1 MHPFQVTMIVSATVL
16 VLLTALFLIIR
27 TMPSRPGIEW
37 WTASSAFQC
46 VAYLLALIFYGSE
59 KTIEADMAFFSLQ
72 TIVDQAIVI
81 GTLLFVGVPIKLK
94 RWILAP
100 VVIITVLCTL
110 LLAGME
116 SLAVFL
122 FAATASAVFI
132 YPAILIFRA
141 KFNKKSITTAAVL
154 FFAVGIHWLN
164 YPFLGRNPDYAHI
177 GFMIGMALAVSIV
190 LTLALLALLQFR
202 DHTKAS
208 ELQAIYAAT
217 HDPLTGLYNR
227 SYLDTLF
234 AQYVDDADQK
244 QQRFM
249 LLYLD
254 LDGFKAVNDRY
265 GHKSGDLV
273 LATIA
278 QRMERSLADDGD
290 AIRIGGDEIVVL
302 LRLSGELCLEKTYQS
317 ARGLLNLIEQP
328 ITDGQQKHQI
338 SASIGACCYQPKQAN
353 KNLDDLIS
361 CADKLMYKAKQS
373 GGKCVFFDEYQSEAS
388 STKRIVPLKRRIEA
402 PSELA

>member
-1 MHPFQVTMIVSATVL
+1 
-16 VLLTALFLIIR
+16 
-27 TMPSRPGIEW
+27 
-37 WTASSAFQC
+37 
-46 VAYLLALIFYGSE
+46 
-59 KTIEADMAFFSLQ
+59 MAFFSLQ
-72 TIVDQAIVI
+72 TIVDQAIAI

-177 GFMIGMALAVSIV
+177 GFMIGMVLAVSIV

-234 AQYVDDADQK
+234 TQYVDDADLK
-244 QQRFM
+244 QQRFI

-254 LDGFKAVNDRY
+254 LDGFKAVNDSY

-278 QRMERSLADDGD
+278 QRMEKHLVDDGD
-290 AIRIGGDEIVVL
+290 AVRIGGDEIVVL
-302 LRLSGELCLEKTYQS
+302 MRLSGEHRLDKAYQS
-317 ARGLLNLIEQP
+317 TRSLLDLIEQP
-328 ITDGQQKHQI
+328 IVDGQQRHQI

-361 CADKLMYKAKQS
+361 CADKLMYKAKQA
-373 GGKCVFFDEYQSEAS
+373 GGKCVFFDEYQPQAA
-388 STKRIVPLKRRIEA
+388 STKRVVPLKRRIEA
-402 PSELA
+402 PSEPA